1 MLVAKILLVEATS
14 KALIAAGARVC
25 VCVCVHEVMQMT

>member
-1 MLVAKILLVEATS
+1 MLVATILLVEATS